1 MIQKVFISLFVCFA
15 FTTNYA
21 QQPSKP
27 KPKGAPKSTFQQGAV
42 EQRAYVNQPKP
53 EKIYYVDI
61 LTTLGN
67 IRVGLFNETPQ
78 HRDNFLKLVR
88 EGFYDSL
95 LFHRVINGFMIQG
108 GDPLSRYAEMGAP
121 LGMGDVGYRI
131 SPEIVPGIYHK
142 RGALAAA
149 RDNNPDRASSGC
161 QFYIVQGK
169 KFTPAELRDMINAI
183 NKTKKL
189 DMFSKLMAV
198 DTNKVRIDDFRLRG
212 DDKGLEKYMLQLQP
226 ILDTLFVPYFFK
238 PDPNYV
244 QLYTSIGGAPH
255 LDRDYTVFG
264 EVVRGMEV
272 VDRIAELQTG
282 NGNRPVTDIRFRMR
296 IVNP

>member
-1 MIQKVFISLFVCFA
+1 MANKIALSVLLSLILFSLQ
-15 FTTNYA
+15 A
-21 QQPSKP
+21 QQPAKP
-27 KPKGAPKSTFQQGAV
+27 KPKPQSNFQQGAV

-61 LTTLGN
+61 LTSLGN
-67 IRVGLFNETPQ
+67 IRVGLYNETPN
-78 HRDNFLKLVR
+78 HRDNFLKLIRDGV
-88 EGFYDSL
+88 YDSL

-108 GDPLSRYAEMGAP
+108 GDPLSRYADKGAP

-131 SPEIVPGIYHK
+131 APEIVPGIYHK

-149 RDNNPDRASSGC
+149 RDNNPDKASSGC

-169 KFTPAELRDMINAI
+169 SYTPAELRDMINNI

-189 DMFSKLMAV
+189 DMFSQLMAQ

-212 DDKGLEKYMLQLQP
+212 DDTGLEKYLLTLQP
-226 ILDTLFVPYFFK
+226 VLDKMFEPYFFQ

-244 QLYTSIGGAPH
+244 QLYTTIGGAPH
-255 LDRDYTVFG
+255 LDREYTVFG

-272 VDRIAELQTG
+272 VDRIAEVQTG
-282 NGNRPVTDIRFRMR
+282 NGNRPLSDIRFSMR